1 MKVLLLDAYNLV
13 YRARSGFMKGDN
25 PIIFNF
31 FRSLRP
37 LVEKFN
43 PDKAYF
49 VLEGIPKARLAQ
61 DSNYKAQRVYH
72 DHDDFNRQRNEIIRI
87 VSESFPITVARHEDY
102 ECDDVIMNLATLRHA
117 HDKCTIVSSDTDF
130 IQVLQ
135 NECDIHLYNPIR
147 KKFIEPPEFDYV
159 EWKALRG
166 DSADNIPGF
175 PKVGDKT
182 ADKLMKNKQLLKEF
196 LSKSGNQDFFDHNVE
211 LIRAHNMTNDIKN
224 IQETTAKFQPD
235 VLRKAF
241 SEYEFFAMTNDKSW
255 KKFVDTFDCLV

>member
-1 MKVLLLDAYNLV
+1 M
-13 YRARSGFMKGDN
+13 R
-25 PIIFNF
+25 
-31 FRSLRP
+31 
-37 LVEKFN
+37 
-43 PDKAYF
+43 
-49 VLEGIPKARLAQ
+49 
-61 DSNYKAQRVYH
+61 
-72 DHDDFNRQRNEIIRI
+72 
-87 VSESFPITVARHEDY
+87 
-102 ECDDVIMNLATLRHA
+102 
-117 HDKCTIVSSDTDF
+117 
-130 IQVLQ
+130 
-135 NECDIHLYNPIR
+135 
-147 KKFIEPPEFDYV
+147 EPPEFDYV

-196 LSKSGNQDFFDHNVE
+196 LSKPGNQEFFDHNVE
-211 LIRAHNMTNDIKN
+211 LIRTHNMTDDIEN